1 MDKIIDKI
9 ISIMKKNGSLETD
22 EEIVRYGLEIVIMKL
37 IFVIIILVTGLMMNC
52 FIESIFFTA
61 VYSALRMYAGGCHAD
76 SRIKCFIN
84 SILTLAVALI
94 GIKASEAFGMANII
108 LGILSVIS
116 AVYIFITAPI
126 DTENKRLDREEI
138 CHYGRRARVLTV
150 IFVLLAV
157 ILLILK
163 INNVACAIMMGI
175 VVEAVLML
183 EGYIK
188 NHKAGGIYE

>member
-1 MDKIIDKI
+1 MDKIIDRI
-9 ISIMKKNGSLETD
+9 ILIMKKNGSLETD

-61 VYSALRMYAGGCHAD
+61 AYSVLRMYAGGCHAD

-84 SILTLAVALI
+84 SILTLAAALI
-94 GIKASEAFGMANII
+94 GIKASEAFGMANTI
-108 LGILSVIS
+108 LGILTVIS
-116 AVYIFITAPI
+116 AVYIFIAAPI

-157 ILLILK
+157 ILLIVK
-163 INNVACAIMMGI
+163 INNVSCAIMMGI

-188 NHKAGGIYE
+188 NHKAGGVYE